1 MTGSRRLNKRRRTG
15 RAVCCKKAETM
26 HTAAR
31 YATIGENEKRRII
44 YANTC
49 DGCGETYISAGDGR
63 QPAEKAQLRYDAEG
77 CGCAVSGVPTIWLT
91 DELTGQCERI
101 ETNGLPLYIQTSQ
114 KVFFDEEMTIDYN
127 EKAKTLVL
135 KSPAEMLSPRMS
147 IIVKQGET
155 ESESK
160 AESH

>member
-1 MTGSRRLNKRRRTG
+1 MTGSRRLNKRQRSG
-15 RAVCCKKAETM
+15 RAGCCKESRNNA
-26 HTAAR
+26 
-31 YATIGENEKRRII
+31 YSGSVCYNGENEKRRII

-49 DGCGETYISAGDGR
+49 DGCGETHTSAGNGR
-63 QPAEKAQLRYDAEG
+63 QPGEKAQLRYDAEG
-77 CGCAVSGVPTIWLT
+77 CGCAVSGVPTIWLA
-91 DELTGQCERI
+91 DELTGQCEAI

-147 IIVKQGET
+147 ILVKQGET